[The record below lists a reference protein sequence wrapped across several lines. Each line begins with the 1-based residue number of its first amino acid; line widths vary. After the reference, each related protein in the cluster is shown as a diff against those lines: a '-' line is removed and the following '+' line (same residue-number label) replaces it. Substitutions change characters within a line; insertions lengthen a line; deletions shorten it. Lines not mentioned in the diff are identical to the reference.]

1 MNDRFMKNTK
11 TGVIFPYDALSM
23 KANKHLVECNSAG
36 VPIGRPG
43 DKLDELYAEIDRLQ
57 KESADKDLHIA
68 MLEANIEKLENEKI
82 ANDPLNVRRRELQE
96 LTLEQLRGMAE
107 ELGISPKGNKSD
119 IIEAILESAKK

>member
-1 MNDRFMKNTK
+1 MLNTK

-43 DKLDELYAEIDRLQ
+43 DNLDELYAEIDRLQ
-57 KESADKDLHIA
+57 KENTEKDLHIA

-82 ANDPLNVRRRELQE
+82 ANDPKNIRRRELQDM
-96 LTLEQLRGMAE
+96 TLEQLK
-107 ELGISPKGNKSD
+107 ELSASYGITAKGNKAD
-119 IIEAILESAKK
+119 FVEAILEAE